1 MSPIS
6 HPAPAA
12 RHGVDMS
19 QPEYLLVSLGR
30 HSTGEAC
37 FETRGAT
44 CGKPPSDAI

>member
-19 QPEYLLVSLGR
+19 QPEYKLLALLAENKQTAP
-30 HSTGEAC
+30 TG
-37 FETRGAT
+37 
-44 CGKPPSDAI
+44 